1 MPCHLDLSAQTVRG
15 GCPPN
20 SQRASGS
27 YHAHRDGKR
36 GRVWVRAMTEGGMSA
51 LGHKQTS
58 RPPCST
64 SAPSLKADVKV
75 AASDVRYGPTAEVR
89 GFTQSLR
96 QREPAAMVAPYDRV
110 GLAVRCAVVLSI
122 PGHDQRWR
130 FLSTSSA
137 RSACTVITNSL
148 LITSSTV
155 RSVSITNVTRRRG
168 IIGIHPLTPNWRATT

>member
-1 MPCHLDLSAQTVRG
+1 VFS
-15 GCPPN
+15 
-20 SQRASGS
+20 RASCRRCGLC
-27 YHAHRDGKR
+27 AMLI
-36 GRVWVRAMTEGGMSA
+36 RVFFT
-51 LGHKQTS
+51 Q
-58 RPPCST
+58 P
-64 SAPSLKADVKV
+64 
-75 AASDVRYGPTAEVR
+75 GPTAEVR
-89 GFTQSLR
+89 RFTQSLR
-96 QREPAAMVAPYDRV
+96 QREPAATVAPYDRV

-155 RSVSITNVTRRRG
+155 RSVSITNVTRCKG

>member
-1 MPCHLDLSAQTVRG
+1 
-15 GCPPN
+15 
-20 SQRASGS
+20 
-27 YHAHRDGKR
+27 
-36 GRVWVRAMTEGGMSA
+36 MSA
-51 LGHKQTS
+51 LGQKQTLS
-58 RPPCST
+58 ARRLDVCFPAHNGLKSDIAPC
-64 SAPSLKADVKV
+64 PLL
-75 AASDVRYGPTAEVR
+75 PTAEVR
-89 GFTQSLR
+89 RFTQSLR

-155 RSVSITNVTRRRG
+155 RSVSITNVTRCRG
-168 IIGIHPLTPNWRATT
+168 IN

>member
-1 MPCHLDLSAQTVRG
+1 MPDDSFFANRPKKQQSLVG
-15 GCPPN
+15 VP
-20 SQRASGS
+20 SGS
-27 YHAHRDGKR
+27 LPRSPVSFSFSKVSLQIIIRSPHPRLGKFVFSDPK
-36 GRVWVRAMTEGGMSA
+36 RV
-51 LGHKQTS
+51 LQHY
-58 RPPCST
+58 
-64 SAPSLKADVKV
+64 L
-75 AASDVRYGPTAEVR
+75 PTAEVR
-89 GFTQSLR
+89 RFTQSLR

-155 RSVSITNVTRRRG
+155 RSVSITNVTRCRG